1 MTDPLSMLRMLSPL
15 ATLREAFV
23 ENLLGRCR
31 GGVAVC
37 VVCVA
42 AVVQSGPCEMSCGSN
57 PRNVVDVRKLFPSK
71 SRTKRSMALVWRC
84 FFFMMMMMMMS
95 SSCHAGVCL
104 RQGCSSK
111 AVVAILMS
119 NIHFQRSYNNC
130 QNVVS
135 YYFERKN

>member
-95 SSCHAGVCL
+95 SSSCHAGVCL

-111 AVVAILMS
+111 AVVVMFSHVEHSLSTVI
-119 NIHFQRSYNNC
+119 Q
-130 QNVVS
+130 
-135 YYFERKN
+135 